1 MSGVAAGSEALNSY
15 GRRPN
20 DSLLLDYGF
29 SMLDNEWDE
38 VTLPL
43 PLPPPPGATSALSSA
58 AVTVTDSLY
67 HERVA
72 LRKRRGAHPP
82 AASTRL
88 TRDSWPDTLLQHCRV
103 AVLTAPELA
112 ALAAADAELPDAGDD
127 SNGTST
133 SSSSNGAVTGLAQ
146 RIAQRIALRG
156 AFPAVPLSLSN
167 ETAALAAACDFVAS
181 ALNGY
186 ATTLADDE
194 LLLWQQQP
202 HSGHSTDEAA
212 AVSSDSSSSSS
223 SSGQLSEDG
232 RCAVVY
238 RVTAKRLL
246 TQQLALLQGALIHSV
261 AAQAGCSA
269 GTLSSY
275 LVVALL
281 LCLRSSLLCE
291 RYAQVSIMTLQPI
304 FVSIYQVVSD
314 THVYRLTLYRYWLR
328 QQWHICITA
337 CRQHYCI
344 RYRGVCAASQCC
356 NIFGAA

>member
-38 VTLPL
+38 VTLHL
-43 PLPPPPGATSALSSA
+43 PLPPPPGTTSALSS
-58 AVTVTDSLY
+58 VTVTDSLY
-67 HERVA
+67 HERAA

-103 AVLTAPELA
+103 AVLTAPELT
-112 ALAAADAELPDAGDD
+112 ALAAADAALLDAGDD

-133 SSSSNGAVTGLAQ
+133 STNGNGAVTGLVQ
-146 RIAQRIALRG
+146 RIAQRIALRD
-156 AFPAVPLSLSN
+156 AFPTVPLSLRN
-167 ETAALAAACDFVAS
+167 EAAALAAACNLVTN

-186 ATTLADDE
+186 ATTLAEDE
-194 LLLWQQQP
+194 LLLWQQQ
-202 HSGHSTDEAA
+202 HQSSSFSNGHSTDEAA
-212 AVSSDSSSSSS
+212 AVSSDSSSSN

-232 RCAVVY
+232 RSAVVY

-246 TQQLALLQGALIHSV
+246 TRQVSLLQGAVIRIV

-275 LVVALL
+275 SIVTLL
-281 LCLRSSLLCE
+281 LRQRIPFLSE
-291 RYAQVSIMTLQPI
+291 RYAQVSIMMLLQPI
-304 FVSIYQVVSD
+304 FVSA
-314 THVYRLTLYRYWLR
+314 R
-328 QQWHICITA
+328 
-337 CRQHYCI
+337 
-344 RYRGVCAASQCC
+344 
-356 NIFGAA
+356 

>member
-38 VTLPL
+38 VTLQL
-43 PLPPPPGATSALSSA
+43 PLPPPPCATSALSS
-58 AVTVTDSLY
+58 VTVTDSLY

-88 TRDSWPDTLLQHCRV
+88 TRDNWPDSLLQHCRV

-112 ALAAADAELPDAGDD
+112 TLAAADAELLGAGDD
-127 SNGTST
+127 SNGTSA

-146 RIAQRIALRG
+146 RIAQRIALRD

-167 ETAALAAACDFVAS
+167 ETAALAAACDLVTN

-212 AVSSDSSSSSS
+212 AVSSDSSSISSS

-232 RCAVVY
+232 RSAVVY
-238 RVTAKRLL
+238 RITAKRLL
-246 TQQLALLQGALIHSV
+246 TRQLSLLQGALIRSV

-281 LCLRSSLLCE
+281 LCLRSFFFFFCFFS
-291 RYAQVSIMTLQPI
+291 
-304 FVSIYQVVSD
+304 FV
-314 THVYRLTLYRYWLR
+314 
-328 QQWHICITA
+328 
-337 CRQHYCI
+337 
-344 RYRGVCAASQCC
+344 
-356 NIFGAA
+356 